1 MNATKILSLYNQAE
15 LKKIKLA
22 EAVVQKVFLTKIAY
36 IKTIRNE
43 WVNWNGDTSTVGR
56 SHVQYFFTDLQ
67 SAKDSAEK
75 SRERGTRLA
84 INEAPAL
91 CAAGFQHCLIFSVAS
106 NASPSYEDL
115 EKYLA
120 AKDVSLQTL
129 IDGYKAHSFPQFRM
143 GGLFC
148 GNESLLQKITT
159 EETFYTLTGASAG
172 AKNGLAWSYKKLN
185 IDATILEKNSLA
197 FSRQNSP
204 GKSAGENTRAG

>member
-1 MNATKILSLYNQAE
+1 MTASKILSLYSQAE
-15 LKKIKLA
+15 LKKINLA
-22 EAVVQKVFLTKIAY
+22 EEIVQKVFLTKIAY

-67 SAKDSAEK
+67 AAKDSAEK

-91 CAAGFQHCLIFSVAS
+91 CAAGKDHCLLFSVAANS
-106 NASPSYEDL
+106 SPSFEDL

-120 AKDVSLQTL
+120 AKDVSLKTL
-129 IDGYKAHSFPQFRM
+129 IDGYKNYSFPQFRM
-143 GGLFC
+143 GGIFC
-148 GNESLLQKITT
+148 GNESLLQRISPTD
-159 EETFYTLTGASAG
+159 TFYTLTGAAAG
-172 AKNGLAWSYKKLN
+172 SKNGLAWSYKKLD
-185 IDATILEKNSLA
+185 IDSTALKKNASA
-197 FSRQNSP
+197 FVRQNNP